1 MVRNVSFKAD
11 DDFDDKL
18 YSISKKKGMTK
29 SAYIKHEVGKLIEAE
44 EGGEISSN
52 KNFPNFIP
60 NSDSHVDILKE
71 EKKTNFMSSTEESQV
86 QSNNLKKT
94 SSIPINLNVN
104 SPINSSVNTP
114 NDSSVNEL
122 KNLKDLNKMKD
133 LNETMNEEKKDIIK
147 IDEEKK
153 DSMKIEKKEELNE
166 LSTLKNIKEEV
177 SMSRDN
183 VNRLDDLLITKTS
196 TSKII
201 PIDQSKQSETT
212 KSKTRAKFVI
222 RKKVN
227 RVNDEENVTT
237 GLTER
242 DIEHRLNKLL
252 EEKKFNESFR
262 DMHGKVDKVCE
273 DGKCLKDKVNSLELK
288 LEKIDDICEDGKC
301 IKNEVSV
308 IRNDLKEL
316 KDFKKNFDDIKG
328 SVGDIKSFFSNLD
341 KKITKKEA
349 CPTCSLGIEEGS
361 SYCPNC
367 GLEIKEWYD
376 DSGNKLNWT
385 PYKVRHQH

>member
-44 EGGEISSN
+44 EEGGTSSN

-60 NSDSHVDILKE
+60 NSDNHVDILKE
-71 EKKTNFMSSTEESQV
+71 EKKTNFMSNAEESQL
-86 QSNNLKKT
+86 QANDLKKI
-94 SSIPINLNVN
+94 SSMPINLNVN
-104 SPINSSVNTP
+104 SPVNSSINIP
-114 NDSSVNEL
+114 NDSSSREL
-122 KNLKDLNKMKD
+122 KNLRELNELKD
-133 LNETMNEEKKDIIK
+133 LNETKVEEKKDITIT
-147 IDEEKK
+147 EKK
-153 DSMKIEKKEELNE
+153 KELKDLE
-166 LSTLKNIKEEV
+166 SLKNLKQEV
-177 SMSRDN
+177 STISTSGDD
-183 VNRLDDLLITKTS
+183 VNRLDDLLITKNS

-201 PIDQSKQSETT
+201 PVDQSKINKQFETT
-212 KSKTRAKFVI
+212 KPRTKSKFVI
-222 RKKVN
+222 RKVN

-237 GLTER
+237 GLTDR
-242 DIEHRLNKLL
+242 DIEHKVNKLL
-252 EEKKFNESFR
+252 EEKKFSESFK

-273 DGKCLKDKVNSLELK
+273 DGKCLRNEMETLK
-288 LEKIDDICEDGKC
+288 SKLGKIDDICEDGKC
-301 IKNEVSV
+301 VKAEVSG
-308 IRNDLKEL
+308 IKNDLKEL
-316 KDFKKNFDDIKG
+316 KEFKKSFEEIKG
-328 SVGDIKSFFSNLD
+328 SVGDIKGIFNNLD
-341 KKITKKEA
+341 KKIVKKES
-349 CPTCSLGIEEGS
+349 CPTCSSGIEEGS